1 MPTDFEIAY
10 ANAKKNGLAE
20 FNFNG
25 KQYNTGVKNEPKELY
40 QMPLIENLAI
50 EQEKNPRSKYVRQYN
65 TGLTEKELEDFKKW
79 GIKQYG
85 SVDEIQNQLGDY
97 DLQGA
102 YKDIKSGKIKFDPK
116 TGHLPDTY
124 KKPNHI
130 TFSTQSKYH
139 NIDNNIGGQWLKSN
153 GQWSYVPSETT
164 LKLHGKEALQD
175 YFKENEP
182 DSKLILE

>member
-102 YKDIKSGKIKFDPK
+102 YKDIKSGKIKFDK
-116 TGHLPDTY
+116 
-124 KKPNHI
+124 
-130 TFSTQSKYH
+130 
-139 NIDNNIGGQWLKSN
+139 
-153 GQWSYVPSETT
+153 
-164 LKLHGKEALQD
+164 
-175 YFKENEP
+175 
-182 DSKLILE
+182 